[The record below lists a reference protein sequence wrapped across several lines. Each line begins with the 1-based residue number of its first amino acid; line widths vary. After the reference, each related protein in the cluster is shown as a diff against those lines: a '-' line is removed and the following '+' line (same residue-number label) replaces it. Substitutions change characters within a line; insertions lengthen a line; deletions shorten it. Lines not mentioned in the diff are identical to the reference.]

1 MKQEIIEN
9 LSNAII
15 TQAAVDYV
23 HAAIMLGLN
32 ESKPNS
38 KEYKRADRKLDE
50 CAEFFLSEWF
60 ELLSPVAKI
69 SGAEFLML
77 LDEEAKKHL
86 KLIKIKKGD
95 YNVKLGY
102 LPKD

>member
-23 HAAIMLGLN
+23 HAAVMLGLK
-32 ESKPNS
+32 ESKPDS
-38 KEYKRADRKLDE
+38 EEYKRADRRLDD

-60 ELLSPVAKI
+60 ELLSPVPKI

-77 LDEEAKKHL
+77 LDEKAKKHL
-86 KLIKIKKGD
+86 KLIKIRKGE
-95 YNVKLGY
+95 YNLKLGY

>member
-23 HAAIMLGLN
+23 HAAIMLRLN

-86 KLIKIKKGD
+86 KLIKIKKRD